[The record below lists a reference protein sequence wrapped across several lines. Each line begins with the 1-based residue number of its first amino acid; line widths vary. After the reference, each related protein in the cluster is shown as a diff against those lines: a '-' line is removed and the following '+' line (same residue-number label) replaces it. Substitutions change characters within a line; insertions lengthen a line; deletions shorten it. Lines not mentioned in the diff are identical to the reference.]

1 MNEDLDKL
9 EQVAV
14 QADGGA
20 QQLEQTTG
28 EEVQQ
33 GADFGIEAR
42 GAVDMFAAM
51 VVGYAPKAES
61 VWTEAAKHRTAAAL
75 APVMEKY
82 GFSFGALPPE
92 LTLMIVA
99 GPLLW
104 QSSRIVAAQMAEEK
118 AKSEPPP
125 KAEKTAV
132 ENAVMEP
139 TPTTEKP
146 VGQWEET
153 PKPEVHPQVKLY
165 QK

>member
-1 MNEDLDKL
+1 MNQDLENL
-9 EQVAV
+9 EQVAQ

-20 QQLEQTTG
+20 ATVDESTG
-28 EEVQQ
+28 EEVPQ
-33 GADFGIEAR
+33 GADYGIEAR

-51 VVGYAPKAES
+51 VVGYAPKAEK
-61 VWTEAAKHRTAAAL
+61 VWTDAAKHRTAAAL

-125 KAEKTAV
+125 KVEKSAV
-132 ENAVMEP
+132 EVAATETQP
-139 TPTTEKP
+139 LAEKP

-165 QK
+165 Q